1 MEEQEDG
8 RRQRNAEQK
17 SSGLYRFNSVTLEVF
32 VDV

>member
-17 SSGLYRFNSVTLEVF
+17 SPGLYCFNSVTLEVF